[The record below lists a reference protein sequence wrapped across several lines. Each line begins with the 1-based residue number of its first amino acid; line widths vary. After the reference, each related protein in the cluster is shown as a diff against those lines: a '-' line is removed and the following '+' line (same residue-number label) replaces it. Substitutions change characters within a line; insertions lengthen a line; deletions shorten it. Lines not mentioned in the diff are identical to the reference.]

1 MQTSLTVVKSL
12 DTDCPRNGKDDADK
26 CSHSTEPKTQLDQR
40 GRGCCRLGHQSGK
53 DWTHTIVCTWKPMR
67 AAFKNLKR
75 NKNSGRPLTYTSF
88 QSFRCYRQLSCPQTP
103 VFIIALN
110 VQLSR
115 SHVLEDTPWR
125 VLTQRDSWLKL
136 QTHFSY
142 SMKTLE
148 RGPEQ
153 TGLGQRGTNLWEFL
167 SLWLITL
174 CLYRR
179 KRT

>member
-12 DTDCPRNGKDDADK
+12 DTDCPRNGKDDVDK

-40 GRGCCRLGHQSGK
+40 GRGCCRLGQQSGK
-53 DWTHTIVCTWKPMR
+53 DWTHTTVCTWKPMR
-67 AAFKNLKR
+67 AAFQEFKKKQKLWKTLDWHIL
-75 NKNSGRPLTYTSF
+75 PV
-88 QSFRCYRQLSCPQTP
+88 LSLLSSAVVSTNP

-125 VLTQRDSWLKL
+125 VLTQRDSWLKF

-153 TGLGQRGTNLWEFL
+153 TGLGQWGTNLWEFL
-167 SLWLITL
+167 SLLINYL
-174 CLYRR
+174 VFI
-179 KRT
+179 